1 MMAVSDYWDVAPS
14 SSFSFTPDTSAKTQG
29 YYDAVKAS
37 NPTYYETIKSQ
48 DPRYIAERQAAQQ
61 QEALANAIAGAA
73 GPAATVAPTGPQ
85 VALKQL
91 NDALGSGFESRLL
104 PDTLDDSFVNTALTS
119 GRGKADEFIQN
130 MLKRGTLTESGRG
143 SAIKALD
150 TQAGG
155 VQSKLNALS
164 SALLQGDR
172 ANLTN
177 LANAKREAAQGTP
190 VGTEFDPTPY
200 VNEINAAG
208 QGYAGSF
215 GNRFNAS
222 LPPGDLFDTSG
233 LASAG
238 GAVTRPQNISFDPYA
253 QEGGTLSTGLDDQGA
268 PAPAEKKRRT
278 TVF

>member
-1 MMAVSDYWDVAPS
+1 MMKERWESTGGS
-14 SSFSFTPDTSAKTQG
+14 QG
-29 YYDAVKAS
+29 
-37 NPTYYETIKSQ
+37 
-48 DPRYIAERQAAQQ
+48 
-61 QEALANAIAGAA
+61 ANIR
-73 GPAATVAPTGPQ
+73 V
-85 VALKQL
+85 L
-91 NDALGSGFESRLL
+91 NNSYGGSGFSQ
-104 PDTLDDSFVNTALTS
+104 A
-119 GRGKADEFIQN
+119 EFD
-130 MLKRGTLTESGRG
+130 
-143 SAIKALD
+143 AIKALD